1 MLVGTFDYMS
11 PEQLTG
17 ENPAVSW
24 DLWAI
29 AVVAYEALTGALPFP
44 AHSSEDW
51 RRAVLYGSFTPLTE
65 HMPNV
70 SRRAQELF
78 AHSFASDRTTRAQSA
93 AEFFRRLE
101 DALA

>member
-1 MLVGTFDYMS
+1 MS